1 MDTNPAKLICDARNM
16 AYTLPDYSR
25 EKSRLL
31 SLAQK
36 LERIIVQIRRL
47 RRQ

>member
-1 MDTNPAKLICDARNM
+1 MDTNPAKLICDARRM
-16 AYTLPDYSR
+16 AYALPDYSR

-36 LERIIVQIRRL
+36 LEKIIVQVQRL
-47 RRQ
+47 RRR